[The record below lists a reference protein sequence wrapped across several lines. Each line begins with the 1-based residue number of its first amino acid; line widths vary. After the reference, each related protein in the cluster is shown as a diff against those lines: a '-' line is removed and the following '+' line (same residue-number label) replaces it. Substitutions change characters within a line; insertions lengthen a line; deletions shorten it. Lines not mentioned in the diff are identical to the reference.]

1 MIGRALRLLIIVL
14 ACSLAVLAIA
24 KKKSASVSSGKSKKT
39 AVKRPRK
46 KIRST
51 ARRQRLPKPPPV
63 SAKAREEAAEAVSAG
78 LAEPLDRSLHNPAA
92 LIPFYEMLYRSQQ
105 GLLSEPIH
113 VLHYGDSHTASD
125 DWTGTLRALLQEKF
139 GDGGPGFTMP
149 GRPFPGFR
157 RLDLKSGE
165 SRRWVSDGL
174 VGHKSD
180 GFNGLGGVSISTD
193 HAGETVYLEADCR
206 QLELYYLQQP
216 GGGTLELSENGA
228 ALSTI
233 PTDGDIAP
241 GFYRAEVSP
250 GPHRFE
256 LRTLNSGPVRLFG
269 WVAQKDKGI
278 TYESMGINGAQ
289 ASIIL
294 NWDEALLAS
303 HVARRNPALIIL
315 AYGTN
320 EASNR
325 DWNYESYYKMYSEVI
340 RRFRAAA
347 PAATILAVGPPER
360 WYCTRGKWTTFAST
374 DWIVDAQ
381 RDAALANGC
390 AFWDMRAKMGGKGSI
405 LKWMLAGLAQY
416 DHVHLTTAG
425 YRRLGDTMFR
435 DLMENYGTFV
445 QVRAQAATQESNGEK
460 SQNR

>member
-1 MIGRALRLLIIVL
+1 MIRRTLRLLLVL
-14 ACSLAVLAIA
+14 LVGALALVAVA
-24 KKKSASVSSGKSKKT
+24 TTKKSAASSHGTKNAASKRT
-39 AVKRPRK
+39 RK
-46 KIRST
+46 KIRAT
-51 ARRQRLPKPPPV
+51 AHARRVPKPPPV
-63 SAKAREEAAEAVSAG
+63 GPKVRAEAAAAVAAG
-78 LAEPLDRSLHNPAA
+78 LSEPLECSLHNPAA
-92 LIPFYEMLYRSQQ
+92 LIPFYEMLYREQQ
-105 GLLSEPIH
+105 GLSEPIH
-113 VLHYGDSHTASD
+113 ILHYGDSHTAAD

-139 GDGGPGFTMP
+139 GDGGPGFSLP

-206 QLELYYLQQP
+206 LLELYYLQQP
-216 GGGTLELSENGA
+216 GGGTLELSENGTPLA
-228 ALSTI
+228 TI
-233 PTDGDIAP
+233 PTDGETAP
-241 GFYRAEVSP
+241 GYLKAEVAE
-250 GPHRFE
+250 GRHRFE
-256 LRTLNSGPVRLFG
+256 LRTLNRGPVRLFG
-269 WVAQKDKGI
+269 WVAEKEKGV

-294 NWDEALLAS
+294 HWDEALLAA
-303 HVARRNPALIIL
+303 HVARRSPALIIL

-325 DWNYESYYKMYSEVI
+325 EWNYESYYKMYCEVI
-340 RRFRAAA
+340 QRFRAAA
-347 PAATILAVGPPER
+347 PAATILVVGPPER
-360 WYCTRGKWTTFAST
+360 WHRTRGKWTSFAST

-390 AFWDMRAKMGGKGSI
+390 AFWDMRAKMGGKGSM
-405 LKWMLAGLAQY
+405 LKWVLAGLAQY

-445 QVRAQAATQESNGEK
+445 QVRAQAAPQENHGEK
-460 SQNR
+460 SQDR